1 MMDPR
6 NEQEEEV
13 KKYYSVPV
21 HNFVRRFK
29 LINATF
35 RKEAGSTD
43 VLIDVTRQRG
53 WIRIVSVVCLRT
65 ENIDSINNKKKKEKK
80 GEKRARERKIS
91 MLRPLVTLA
100 KTGLTR
106 NVSSG
111 RFIIITWMFFIIIIV
126 E

>member
-1 MMDPR
+1 M
-6 NEQEEEV
+6 
-13 KKYYSVPV
+13 
-21 HNFVRRFK
+21 
-29 LINATF
+29 
-35 RKEAGSTD
+35 
-43 VLIDVTRQRG
+43 LIDVTRQRG

-111 RFIIITWMFFIIIIV
+111 RFIIITWMFFIIIIA

>member
-1 MMDPR
+1 MLALSVS
-6 NEQEEEV
+6 EQ
-13 KKYYSVPV
+13 KISTA
-21 HNFVRRFK
+21 
-29 LINATF
+29 LIT
-35 RKEAGSTD
+35 
-43 VLIDVTRQRG
+43 
-53 WIRIVSVVCLRT
+53 
-65 ENIDSINNKKKKEKK
+65 KKKKEKK

-111 RFIIITWMFFIIIIV
+111 RFIIITWMFFIIIIA

>member
-43 VLIDVTRQRG
+43 VLIDVTRG
-53 WIRIVSVVCLRT
+53 DGYGLLALSVSEQKISTALIT
-65 ENIDSINNKKKKEKK
+65 KKRRKKREKKEREK
-80 GEKRARERKIS
+80 GKYRCFDRSLHSRKR
-91 MLRPLVTLA
+91 V
-100 KTGLTR
+100 
-106 NVSSG
+106 
-111 RFIIITWMFFIIIIV
+111 
-126 E
+126 